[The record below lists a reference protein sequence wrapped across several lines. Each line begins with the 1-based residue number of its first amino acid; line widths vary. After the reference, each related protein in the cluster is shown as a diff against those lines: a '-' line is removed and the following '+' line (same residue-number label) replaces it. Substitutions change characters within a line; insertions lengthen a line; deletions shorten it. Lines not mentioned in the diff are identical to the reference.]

1 MERHAI
7 TSTVPV
13 STDVLREQLAILA
26 RKDANQDI
34 MGGIAVI
41 VVMKTVLLPISVI
54 DLQDDVTVGVNQDG
68 QETHVTKLE
77 QPTHNLVHAQR
88 ATTL

>member
-1 MERHAI
+1 MDE
-7 TSTVPV
+7 
-13 STDVLREQLAILA
+13 
-26 RKDANQDI
+26 
-34 MGGIAVI
+34 IAVT
-41 VVMKTVLLPISVI
+41 VVARTALSPVNVT